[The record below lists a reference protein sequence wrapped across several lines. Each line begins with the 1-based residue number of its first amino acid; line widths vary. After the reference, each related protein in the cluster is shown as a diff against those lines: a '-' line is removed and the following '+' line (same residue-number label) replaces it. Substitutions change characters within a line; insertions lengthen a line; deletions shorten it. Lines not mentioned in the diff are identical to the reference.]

1 MGPLIPY
8 EAEAW
13 HCLMD
18 LGTRLSQCKAHIDS
32 SQLTT
37 CLMDGHR
44 VTQELQEKNMLGI
57 MHLDVEHVYR
67 QHE

>member
-1 MGPLIPY
+1 MDPSIPY

-18 LGTRLSQCKAHIDS
+18 QEIRLSRYKAHIDS

-37 CLMDGHR
+37 CLKGGHR
-44 VTQELQEKNMLGI
+44 LTQELQENNMLVVI
-57 MHLDVEHVYR
+57 YR
-67 QHE
+67 